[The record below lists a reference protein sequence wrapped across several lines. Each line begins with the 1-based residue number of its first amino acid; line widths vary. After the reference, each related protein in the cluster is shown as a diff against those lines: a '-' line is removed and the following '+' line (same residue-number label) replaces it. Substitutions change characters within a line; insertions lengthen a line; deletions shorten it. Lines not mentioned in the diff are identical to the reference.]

1 MNTMIVVSDNG
12 PGIDPSDLPFLGEA
26 FYTRKP
32 KGTGLG
38 LFITRR
44 AMEANDGKL
53 DFGFYPNDPD
63 YLTGANTVL
72 VFEQEKGRLGT

>member
-1 MNTMIVVSDNG
+1 MSDNG
-12 PGIDPSDLPFLGEA
+12 PGIDPADLPYLGEA

-38 LFITRR
+38 LFISRR
-44 AMEANDGKL
+44 AMEANNGRL

-63 YLTGANTVL
+63 YLQGANVL
-72 VFEQEKGRLGT
+72 LIFVTEGE